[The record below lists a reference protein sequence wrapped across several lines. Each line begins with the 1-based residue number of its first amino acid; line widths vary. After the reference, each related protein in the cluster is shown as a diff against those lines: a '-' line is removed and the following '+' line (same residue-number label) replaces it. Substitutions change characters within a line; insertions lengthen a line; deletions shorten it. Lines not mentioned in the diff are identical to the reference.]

1 VIQDGSPFDLSATGA
16 RRLAPLVFPRAQV
29 LAFRSFVGAALESQK
44 TQTNPINNNR
54 RLTVTHAHNLPRLS
68 LALASITL
76 FAAWAAPSQA
86 GIIGTYNDRAT
97 WSAAA
102 GNPATTE
109 AFSGGGLAS
118 GLTTSG
124 TEFVS
129 GGVLN
134 AQALPT
140 VFPTSSRDGL
150 GFNPGTLALGGD
162 WDLSPG
168 GPGAGLGF
176 SFTFADATT
185 QDIFAISNPAGGGTF
200 SGFFGFLSDTA
211 ITSITFFTGSLTG
224 NSELFTLDNLTFGS
238 GGNGSG
244 GDGGN
249 GGTPVPEPA
258 SLALLAGGL
267 LMSGWRLRRR
277 TAHAK

>member
-1 VIQDGSPFDLSATGA
+1 
-16 RRLAPLVFPRAQV
+16 
-29 LAFRSFVGAALESQK
+29 
-44 TQTNPINNNR
+44 
-54 RLTVTHAHNLPRLS
+54 LPRLS

-86 GIIGTYNDRAT
+86 GIIGTYTDRTT
-97 WSAAA
+97 WTAAA
-102 GNPATTE
+102 ANPATTE
-109 AFSGGGLAS
+109 TFSGGGLAS
-118 GLTTSG
+118 GLTSSG
-124 TEFVS
+124 SGFVS
-129 GGVLN
+129 GGVFN
-134 AQALPT
+134 GQGLPT

-176 SFTFADATT
+176 SFTFDDATT
-185 QDIFAISNPAGGGTF
+185 QDVFAIANPSGGVF
-200 SGFFGFLSDTA
+200 SGFFGFLSDKA

-238 GGNGSG
+238 GGTGTG

-267 LMSGWRLRRR
+267 LMSGWQLRRR
-277 TAHAK
+277 KAHAS

>member
-1 VIQDGSPFDLSATGA
+1 
-16 RRLAPLVFPRAQV
+16 
-29 LAFRSFVGAALESQK
+29 
-44 TQTNPINNNR
+44 
-54 RLTVTHAHNLPRLS
+54 
-68 LALASITL
+68 L

-86 GIIGTYNDRAT
+86 GIIGTYTDRAT

-102 GNPATTE
+102 ANPATTE
-109 AFSGGGLAS
+109 TFSGGGLAS
-118 GLTTSG
+118 GLTPSG

-185 QDIFAISNPAGGGTF
+185 QDIFAIANPAGGGTF

-211 ITSITFFTGSLTG
+211 ITSISFFTGSLTG

-238 GGNGSG
+238 GGNGNG